1 MQVMKQLQHDNIVK
15 YLGTETTDGRLN
27 IFLEWVSGGSIA
39 QLISN
44 YGALDEPVVR
54 RYTRQI
60 LVGLDFLHDKVLWW
74 CFACAQS
81 PSWQTVGVSAVC
93 RGVGLRAFESPLDV
107 HASLPACL
115 SPFSCRR

>member
-1 MQVMKQLQHDNIVK
+1 MLQVMKQLQHPHIVK

-54 RYTRQI
+54 KYTRQI
-60 LVGLDFLHDKVLWW
+60 LVGLDFLHDKV
-74 CFACAQS
+74 A
-81 PSWQTVGVSAVC
+81 PVSI
-93 RGVGLRAFESPLDV
+93 
-107 HASLPACL
+107 LPA
-115 SPFSCRR
+115 